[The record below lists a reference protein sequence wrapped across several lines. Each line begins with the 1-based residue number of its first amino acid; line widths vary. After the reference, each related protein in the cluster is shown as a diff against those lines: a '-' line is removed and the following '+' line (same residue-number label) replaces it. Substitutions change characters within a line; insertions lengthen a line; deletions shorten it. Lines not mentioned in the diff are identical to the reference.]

1 MILLKSFSL
10 LDNFKM
16 DKRYLALIAAFLA
29 TSIYGINHT
38 VAKEVMPIY
47 IGSSGFIMLRLLGA
61 TSIFWLISL
70 FKPNEKIESKDFI
83 KIVFAS
89 ILGMCTNMLAFFR
102 GLELSTPI
110 NSGVIITL
118 SPVLVLVLSYFFLKE
133 RVTLKKII
141 GIFIGFSGAIFL
153 ILNSSKIG
161 INAPNIPLGN
171 SLFLLNASAYAGY
184 LVVVKPLTKKYNIFT
199 LMKWLFL
206 VGLILSAP
214 ITYNQ
219 FIEVNWSDL
228 PWFAIWRMIYVVIG
242 TTFLTYLFNIYAL
255 KTLSPTTVGS
265 FIYLQPIITIIFAL
279 ITGNDKLDSTKIISC
294 ILVFIGVYLVSMK
307 NKNA

>member
-1 MILLKSFSL
+1 MS
-10 LDNFKM
+10 
-16 DKRYLALIAAFLA
+16 KRSLALIAAFLA

-38 VAKEVMPIY
+38 VAKEIMPIY

-61 TSIFWLISL
+61 TSIFWIISL
-70 FKPNEKIESKDFI
+70 FTPKEKIQKKDFFRI
-83 KIVFAS
+83 IFAS
-89 ILGMCTNMLAFFR
+89 ILGMCINMLAFFR

-118 SPVLVLVLSYFFLKE
+118 SPVLVLILSYFFLKE
-133 RVTLKKII
+133 KITIKKIL
-141 GIFIGFSGAIFL
+141 GILIGFSGAVFL
-153 ILNSSKIG
+153 ILNTSKTG

-171 SLFLLNASAYAGY
+171 SFFLLNASAYAGY
-184 LVVVKPLTKKYNIFT
+184 LIIVKPLTQKYSLFT

-206 VGLILSAP
+206 IGLILSAP
-214 ITYNQ
+214 LTYDQ
-219 FIEVNWSDL
+219 FIKVNWSEL
-228 PWFAIWRMIYVVIG
+228 PWFAIWRMGYVVIG

-279 ITGNDKLDSTKIISC
+279 ITANDTLDSTKLLSC
-294 ILVFIGVYLVSMK
+294 LLVFIGVYLVSVK
-307 NKNA
+307 NKNN

>member
-1 MILLKSFSL
+1 M
-10 LDNFKM
+10 N
-16 DKRYLALIAAFLA
+16 KRNLALMAAFLA

-38 VAKEVMPIY
+38 IAKEVMPIY

-61 TSIFWLISL
+61 TSIFWFISL
-70 FKPNEKIESKDFI
+70 FAPKEKIERGDFL
-83 KIVFAS
+83 KIIFAS

-118 SPVLVLVLSYFFLKE
+118 SPVLVLILSYFFLKE
-133 RVTLKKII
+133 KITIKKIL
-141 GIFIGFSGAIFL
+141 GILIGFSGAVFL
-153 ILNSSKIG
+153 ILNTSKTG

-171 SLFLLNASAYAGY
+171 SFFLLNASAYAGY
-184 LVVVKPLTKKYNIFT
+184 LIIVKPLTSKYNIFT

-206 VGLILSAP
+206 IGLILSAP
-214 ITYNQ
+214 ITFNQ
-219 FIEVNWSDL
+219 FIEVKWTEL
-228 PWFAIWRMIYVVIG
+228 PWFAIWRMGYVVIG

-255 KTLSPTTVGS
+255 KKLSPTTVGS

-279 ITGNDKLDSTKIISC
+279 ITANDTLDTTKILSC
-294 ILVFIGVYLVSMK
+294 ILVFIGVYLVSFK
-307 NKNA
+307 K

>member
-1 MILLKSFSL
+1 MS
-10 LDNFKM
+10 
-16 DKRYLALIAAFLA
+16 KRNLALIAAFLA

-38 VAKEVMPIY
+38 VAKEIMPIY

-61 TSIFWLISL
+61 TSIFWIISL
-70 FKPNEKIESKDFI
+70 FTPKEKIEKKDFFRI
-83 KIVFAS
+83 IFAS
-89 ILGMCTNMLAFFR
+89 ILGMCINMLAFFR

-118 SPVLVLVLSYFFLKE
+118 SPVLVLILSYFFLKE
-133 RVTLKKII
+133 KITIKKIL
-141 GIFIGFSGAIFL
+141 GILIGFSGAVFL
-153 ILNSSKIG
+153 ILNTSKTG

-171 SLFLLNASAYAGY
+171 SFFLLNASAYAGY
-184 LVVVKPLTKKYNIFT
+184 LIIVKPLTQKYSLFT

-206 VGLILSAP
+206 IGLILSAP
-214 ITYNQ
+214 LTYDQ
-219 FIEVNWSDL
+219 FIKVNWFEL
-228 PWFAIWRMIYVVIG
+228 PWFAIWRMGYVVIG

-279 ITGNDKLDSTKIISC
+279 ITANDTLDSTKLLSC
-294 ILVFIGVYLVSMK
+294 LLVFIGVYLVSIK
-307 NKNA
+307 NKNN